1 VVARTD
7 PLDVG
12 HVVQFYG
19 QEEELADRVV
29 GYLLAALRGDGVA
42 VVIATVAHR
51 QAFEGRL
58 AQAGVDLA
66 AAARDG
72 SYLALDAGDTV
83 RAFTLDGRLDRD
95 AFERVVG
102 GLIRGAGWQHR
113 PVRVYGEM
121 VALLWD
127 AGLVNA
133 AVQLEEMWDSLG
145 LRHSFSLFC
154 SYPAS
159 SVSGGGHLEA
169 FAEVCRLHRSVLGG
183 WPRSAVPAPAAR
195 GVSRVPG
202 AARAFALSGDAPA
215 AARHFAVDAVR
226 RLGAADLADD
236 TALVVTELAANAVL
250 HAQTGFTV
258 DLAVGPG
265 VLRISV
271 RDAGPMPP
279 GAAGPGLP
287 AAPLHGLGAV
297 DALASRWGVE
307 TLGHSGKSVWVEL
320 HR

>member
-1 VVARTD
+1 VARTD

-19 QEEELADRVV
+19 QEEELADW
-29 GYLLAALRGDGVA
+29 VA
-42 VVIATVAHR
+42 
-51 QAFEGRL
+51 
-58 AQAGVDLA
+58 
-66 AAARDG
+66 
-72 SYLALDAGDTV
+72 
-83 RAFTLDGRLDRD
+83 
-95 AFERVVG
+95 
-102 GLIRGAGWQHR
+102 
-113 PVRVYGEM
+113 
-121 VALLWD
+121 
-127 AGLVNA
+127 
-133 AVQLEEMWDSLG
+133 
-145 LRHSFSLFC
+145 
-154 SYPAS
+154 
-159 SVSGGGHLEA
+159 
-169 FAEVCRLHRSVLGG
+169 
-183 WPRSAVPAPAAR
+183 
-195 GVSRVPG
+195 GVSRAPGVPG

-236 TALVVTELAANAVL
+236 AALVVTELAANAVL

-258 DLAVGPG
+258 DVAVGPD

-271 RDAGPMPP
+271 RDAGPVPP